1 MFLDFLIVNKK
12 LTYNAVLAK
21 PVLKGLKA
29 ITFIH
34 HLAMKF
40 HIEAI
45 VATIKGPQESDLNS
59 ICKAT
64 SRLDVN
70 CIMIL
75 DVEMVKTI
83 MDEAPI
89 YS

>member
-1 MFLDFLIVNKK
+1 M
-12 LTYNAVLAK
+12 
-21 PVLKGLKA
+21 LKGLKA

-34 HLAMKF
+34 HLAIKF

-45 VATIKGPQESDLNS
+45 VATIKGPQECDLNS

-64 SRLDVN
+64 PRLVDD
-70 CIMIL
+70 CIMIV

-83 MDEAPI
+83 MVEAPI
-89 YS
+89 VDAKMVNVEKSFMDDDINLRAIE